1 MMKNITRVLLAPMA
15 LAAVALSSSVQAAV
29 PESVTAAITTAQT
42 DLLSLLAALT
52 AAGVAIWVGRVIY
65 NKFKVR

>member
-1 MMKNITRVLLAPMA
+1 MKKLAFFAPVLVAMGSAHAA
-15 LAAVALSSSVQAAV
+15 L
-29 PESVTAAITTAQT
+29 PEGVTTAITTAQT
-42 DLLSLLAALT
+42 DLLALFSALT